1 MSLVVA
7 LLLSWAE
14 PRPAPAAAAGPTASP
29 ARPALLAE
37 PNAAKAQAE
46 VRAVLDAQV
55 AAWNR
60 GDLEGFMAGYWRSP
74 ELVFCSGATVTK
86 GWEPTLERYR
96 KRYQSE
102 GREMGQLGFEG
113 IDIVPLAPDA
123 AFARGAYRLRM
134 KDGSEPHGL
143 FTLLLRRLDGAW
155 RIVHDHTS
163 SAE

>member
-1 MSLVVA
+1 MRRAIPAVA
-7 LLLSWAE
+7 LAASLAATAHSKT
-14 PRPAPAAAAGPTASP
+14 PPADPG
-29 ARPALLAE
+29 
-37 PNAAKAQAE
+37 AE
-46 VRAVLDAQV
+46 VRVLLDTQV

-60 GDLEGFMAGYWRSP
+60 GDLEAFMAGYWRSP

-86 GWEPTLERYR
+86 GWDATLARYR

-102 GREMGQLGFEG
+102 GSEMGRLRFDAVEVFPLG
-113 IDIVPLAPDA
+113 ADA

-143 FTLLLRRLDGAW
+143 FTLVLRRYPEGL

-163 SAE
+163 AAE